1 MTGYRP
7 TDEDI
12 AAMVRD
18 LEKND
23 PANANP
29 AYARQMLIK
38 MKLMYRELGRIDE
51 DLLHGNKRSSSTR
64 DTKLVTCANQIMT
77 EWIDDLINTW

>member
-1 MTGYRP
+1 MTGYIP
-7 TDEDI
+7 TEEDI

-23 PANANP
+23 PENANP
-29 AYARQMLIK
+29 EYARQMLIK

-51 DLLHGNKRSSSTR
+51 ELL
-64 DTKLVTCANQIMT
+64 
-77 EWIDDLINTW
+77 